1 MTFTTELAITLQQAI
16 AHSGIDCEF
25 RFDLTTRLLYSTDAS
40 LYQIEPLGV
49 AFPKHTEDLSGI
61 VSEAARLGVPIL
73 PRGAG
78 SSLAGQAIG
87 PALILDC
94 SRYLNHI
101 LEINPET
108 LTAALEPGVVLNTF
122 NKALSAYQLQFGP
135 DPASAERATMGGSIA
150 NNAAGAHSLIYGMAA
165 DHLLSAEVVL
175 ADGTQATWGQVAI
188 QEAKRSSQGGS
199 LQSAIDRAALKIRG
213 EFAEAIR
220 ERWPITWRRA
230 SGYNLNYLLPWS
242 PSSPAQWDL
251 GSAAW
256 AALEKQPI
264 PYPPILPGSL
274 NLAPL
279 LAGSEGTLAVMR
291 QVNVRLVPRPRH
303 TILALLAFP
312 DVSTACDKVPPLL
325 ELLPSAVEL
334 IPSTLI
340 ELARSLPAYASQ
352 LSFLDSLRTANGAQA
367 TLLVVEFSGDEP
379 AFLKQQAEHLGSA
392 ALLAETDQAQQQVWA
407 VRKVGLGILMSRPGS
422 LKPVAFIEDLSVPVE
437 HLGGFVRRLQAIFTD
452 NGTRGDFYAHA
463 SVGCLHIRPLID
475 LKSPGGISRM
485 RSIAAQAVELTL
497 SLGGTIS
504 GEHGD
509 GLARGEWMEREFGSQ
524 VIAAFRL
531 LKQAADPQ
539 GLLNPGKMVDTPPLD
554 RNLRYSEAYHPQPW
568 QPRLDFF
575 GAGPLGLQ
583 DAIELCNGA
592 GVCRKAEGVMCPSF
606 QASQDEM
613 HSTRGRANLL
623 RLLIAGAFPDGQA
636 GDKAVREALDLCL
649 ACKGCKAECPSGVD
663 VAKLKYEFTDHYYQ
677 SHPRKLRDYMF
688 GYIGSLVRFGHPF
701 AGMVNLFLNS
711 RPGVALSEHILGLTP
726 QRPFPRLAKRSLQ
739 EMLPR
744 LIEPG
749 AAPVETVLFLSDA
762 FTEYFYP
769 QAGLAAVRSLKAS
782 GCRVVILPILGAGR
796 TLISKGF
803 LKAAHQHALHLVAAI
818 KRRDPTGALPI
829 VGVEPSEIYTLRDE
843 LTDLLP
849 GDCVA
854 AGLSARAFMI
864 DEFLVR
870 PSPKVAEKIQKGVS
884 RLASIQ
890 GLAKPEGQD
899 QVLLHGHCYQKAQP
913 PAADGYPVGVGA
925 TTAMLKAA
933 GYRVSAIDSG
943 CCGMAG
949 AFGYELEHYE
959 FSKKVAEMKLL
970 SAVRSASPTT
980 FVAACGISCQAQI
993 TDCAGRPAVHPI
1005 LLIDRLLKNGN

>member
-1 MTFTTELAITLQQAI
+1 MAFTTELAKTLQDEI
-16 AHSGIDCEF
+16 VRRGIDCEF

-49 AFPKHTEDLSGI
+49 AFPKYAEDLAGI
-61 VSEAARLGVPIL
+61 ISEAARLEVPIL

-108 LTAALEPGVVLNTF
+108 LTAVLEPGVVLNTF

-150 NNAAGAHSLIYGMAA
+150 NNATGAHSLIYGMAA
-165 DHLLSAEVVL
+165 DHLHTAEVVL

-188 QEAKRSSQGGS
+188 EEAERMSQDGS
-199 LQSAIDRAALKIRG
+199 LQSEIYRAALKIRG

-220 ERWPITWRRA
+220 ERWPLTWRRA
-230 SGYNLNYLLPWS
+230 SGYNVNYLLPWS
-242 PSSPAQWDL
+242 PSSPAQWNL

-256 AALEKQPI
+256 AGLEKQPI
-264 PYPPILPGSL
+264 PYPPIHAGSL
-274 NLAPL
+274 SLAPL

-291 QVNVRLVPRPRH
+291 QAKVRLVPCPRH
-303 TILALLAFP
+303 TLLGVLAYP
-312 DVSTACDKVPPLL
+312 DLSTACESVPALL

-334 IPSTLI
+334 IPPTLI

-352 LSFLDSLRTANGAQA
+352 LSFLDSLRSANGAQA

-379 AFLKQQAEHLGSA
+379 AFLKQQAERLGPG
-392 ALLAETDQAQQQVWA
+392 ALLAETAQAQQQVWA
-407 VRKVGLGILMSRPGS
+407 VRKVGLGILMSRPGA
-422 LKPVAFIEDLSVPVE
+422 LKPVAFIEDLAVPVE
-437 HLGGFVRRLQAIFTD
+437 HLGEFVRRMQAIFTD
-452 NGTRGDFYAHA
+452 NGTQGDFYAHA

-475 LKSPGGISRM
+475 LKSPGGISRL
-485 RSIAAQAVELTL
+485 RSIAVQAVELTL

-524 VIAAFRL
+524 IMSAFRL

-539 GLLNPGKMVDTPPLD
+539 GLLNPGKMVDAPPLD
-554 RNLRYSEAYHPQPW
+554 RNLRYSEAYHPHPW
-568 QPRLDFF
+568 QPQLDFF
-575 GAGPLGLQ
+575 GAGAQGLQ

-623 RLLIAGAFPDGQA
+623 RLLIAGAFPNGQT
-636 GDKAVREALDLCL
+636 GEKAVREALDLCL

-663 VAKLKYEFTDHYYQ
+663 IAKLKYEFTDHYYN
-677 SHPRKLRDYMF
+677 SHPRALRDYMF
-688 GYIGSLVRFGHPF
+688 GYIGSLVRLGHPF
-701 AGMVNLFLNS
+701 ARMINLLLSS
-711 RPGVALSEHILGLTP
+711 RLGVTLSEKSLGLTP
-726 QRPFPRLAKRSLQ
+726 LRPFPSLASRSLQ

-744 LIEPG
+744 QIEPDI
-749 AAPVETVLFLSDA
+749 APVETVLFLSDA

-769 QAGLAAVRSLKAS
+769 QAGLATVRSLSAS
-782 GCRVVILPILGAGR
+782 GCQVIILPILGAGR

-803 LKAAHQHALHLVAAI
+803 LKAARQHALHLVEAI
-818 KRRDPTGALPI
+818 QRLDPTGELPI

-843 LTDLLP
+843 LPDLLP
-849 GDCVA
+849 GDCVV

-864 DEFLVR
+864 DEFLMR
-870 PSPKVAEKIQKGVS
+870 PSSQAARDGQQGFS

-890 GLAKPEGQD
+890 GLARPDGQD
-899 QVLLHGHCYQKAQP
+899 QVLLHGHCYQKAQL
-913 PAADGYPVGVGA
+913 PAADGYPSGVAA

-933 GYRVSAIDSG
+933 GYQVSVINSG

-970 SAVRSASPTT
+970 PAVRAANPTT
-980 FVAACGISCQAQI
+980 IVAACGISCQAQI
-993 TDCAGRPAVHPI
+993 ADSAGRPAVHPI
-1005 LLIDRLLKNGN
+1005 LLIDRLLRNRR